1 MRCSLRQLALQRCAP
16 TRHRSAVALTTVT
29 LALCLAAGP
38 GMAAVVKDQGRIYA
52 TAGAVEVTGDTL
64 SQSVTAGI
72 SGQLAAIQLELIA
85 PLPVPAPRLDLA
97 IRAGGNPPAGKL
109 LYSEQVNPGQLTSD
123 QVLTW
128 DIRKANIGLENG
140 RRFVITL
147 SASAPGITIA
157 GNDPPGYLRG
167 ELYLNGK
174 ALPPSAANDIAFISY
189 VAQAPLNPD
198 EPIPAPGGF
207 PVFEPGDD
215 GPEPPDEEPEP
226 SGDESGLVIAANDPP
241 GYDGG
246 QLFRNGKPQPENQMN
261 DLAFITYVVADEA
274 GQAAAE
280 SQAEPAPLQDQGQ
293 IFSTGGTVSITADTL
308 AQSVTAG
315 VSGQLVAITMQ
326 WNAEIPD
333 PPPLLNLALL
343 AGGTPSTWKTLYGQQ
358 RNAAQG
364 LPVDSE
370 GVFTW
375 DLAGA
380 NLHFAKG
387 DQFTF
392 TLSAESGL
400 KEVQVVSTRDVGA
413 IESNPQILT
422 RDCGYSAWFRG
433 RSVWFFGDTVL
444 RTPNADNQ
452 QLLCN
457 SWSLSYD
464 RDGADGMSGLLT
476 PADGVGAS
484 MALVPLT
491 GEETAF
497 NQLHQGKECPVA
509 PCETRWA
516 LWPGTIAVDKEAD
529 IAYLFY
535 HKVMVGAGD
544 YNFDN
549 VGHSV
554 AIMDNP
560 EAPAYRPEF
569 RLYKDYPTLLFS
581 EERDGFGSAAV
592 QVGQFLYIYGCEMQ
606 ADDVAKPCRLARVRI
621 DRVLE
626 RRAWKFYRGQ
636 GQWSTDLAEASTV
649 FRGNDMMSVFYNE
662 YLGRYVAVYSQP
674 LGTRVMIRTAE
685 RPEGPWSRASMLFQC
700 SDSQSFMGWIYD
712 ALAHPE
718 LSDDKGRT
726 LYVTYSRHT
735 GLFRTEFRLVAVE
748 VALTG
753 DIPDE

>member
-1 MRCSLRQLALQRCAP
+1 MRYSPRQLAPQRNTPSGCR
-16 TRHRSAVALTTVT
+16 TLVARATVV
-29 LALCLAAGP
+29 LSLCLAAAP
-38 GMAAVVKDQGRIYA
+38 GTATVVKDQGRIYS
-52 TAGAVEVTGDTL
+52 TGGTVKVTGDTL
-64 SQSVTAGI
+64 SQSITAGM
-72 SGQLAAIQLELIA
+72 SGQLAAIQLELAA
-85 PLPVPAPRLDLA
+85 PLPVPAPRLNLA
-97 IRAGGNPPAGKL
+97 VRAGGNPPNGKL
-109 LYSEQVNPGQLTSD
+109 LYSEQVNPFQLTSD

-128 DIRKANIGLENG
+128 DVRAANIPVENG
-140 RRFVITL
+140 QRFVFTL
-147 SASAPGITIA
+147 SASAPGITVA

-167 ELYLNGK
+167 ELYLNGR
-174 ALPPSAANDIAFISY
+174 ALAPSAANDIAFISY
-189 VAQAPLNPD
+189 VAQTPVAPD
-198 EPIPAPGGF
+198 EPIPEPAGF
-207 PVFEPGDD
+207 PVFEPGEDD
-215 GPEPPDEEPEP
+215 ELPGEEPEP
-226 SGDESGLVIAANDPP
+226 TGDESGLVIAANDPP

-246 QLFRNGKPQPENQMN
+246 QLFLNGRPQPENQMN
-261 DLAFITYVVADEA
+261 DLAFITYMVAGDA
-274 GQAAAE
+274 GQATAD
-280 SQAEPAPLQDQGQ
+280 SQTGSDEPEVLQDQGQ
-293 IFSTGGTVSITADTL
+293 IFSTGGTVSITNDTL

-315 VSGQLVAITMQ
+315 ISGQLVAITMQ

-343 AGGTPSTWKTLYGQQ
+343 SGGDPSSWKTLYGQQ

-375 DLAGA
+375 DLTGE
-380 NLHFAKG
+380 NLHFDKG

-392 TLSAESGL
+392 TLSAESSL
-400 KEVQVVSTRDVGA
+400 QEVQVVATRDVGA
-413 IESNPQILT
+413 IANDPQVLT

-457 SWSLSYD
+457 SWSLSHD
-464 RDGADGMSGLLT
+464 RDGSDGIGGLL
-476 PADGVGAS
+476 PPVDGVGAS
-484 MALVPLT
+484 MALVQLT
-491 GEETAF
+491 GEEAAF
-497 NQLHQGKECPVA
+497 NLLHQGRECPVD

-516 LWPGTIAVDKEAD
+516 LWPGTIAVDEEAD

-554 AIMDNP
+554 AIMNNP
-560 EAPAYRPEF
+560 DSPAERPEF
-569 RLYKDYPTLLFS
+569 GLYEDYPTLLFS

-621 DRVLE
+621 DRILE
-626 RRAWKFYRGQ
+626 RKAWKFYHGQ
-636 GQWSTDLAEASTV
+636 GQWSTDLVGASTV

-685 RPEGPWSRASMLFQC
+685 RPEGPWSRASVLFEC
-700 SDSQSFMGWIYD
+700 SDSQGFMGWIYD

-718 LSDDKGRT
+718 LSNDKGRT

-748 VALTG
+748 LALKQ
-753 DIPDE
+753 P

>member
-1 MRCSLRQLALQRCAP
+1 
-16 TRHRSAVALTTVT
+16 
-29 LALCLAAGP
+29 
-38 GMAAVVKDQGRIYA
+38 
-52 TAGAVEVTGDTL
+52 VTGATL
-64 SQSVTAGI
+64 SQSITTGI
-72 SGQLAAIQLELIA
+72 AGQLAAIQLELTA
-85 PLPVPAPRLDLA
+85 PLPVPAPRLQLA
-97 IRAGGNPPAGKL
+97 VRAGGNPPSGKL
-109 LYSEQVNPGQLTSD
+109 FYSEQVDPARLTSD

-128 DIRKANIGLENG
+128 DIRKADIALENG
-140 RRFVITL
+140 QRFVFTL

-167 ELYLNGK
+167 ELFLNGK
-174 ALPPSAANDIAFISY
+174 ALPPSAANDIAFITY
-189 VAQAPLNPD
+189 VVQPPVAPD
-198 EPIPAPGGF
+198 EPIPEPGGF
-207 PVFEPGDD
+207 PAFEPVDD
-215 GPEPPDEEPEP
+215 TPEPPDEEPEP
-226 SGDESGLVIAANDPP
+226 TGDESGLVVAANDPP

-246 QLFRNGKPQPENQMN
+246 QLFLNGRPQPENQMN
-261 DLAFITYVVADEA
+261 DLAFITYVVAGEA
-274 GQAAAE
+274 GQAAAD
-280 SQAEPAPLQDQGQ
+280 SQPGSDEPEVLQDQGQ
-293 IFSTGGTVSITADTL
+293 IFSTGGTVSITSDTL

-315 VSGQLVAITMQ
+315 IAGQLVAITMQ

-343 AGGTPSTWKTLYGQQ
+343 AGGEPSSWKTLFGQQ
-358 RNAAQG
+358 RNAAHG
-364 LPVDSE
+364 LPVDAE

-380 NLHFAKG
+380 NLHFDKG

-400 KEVQVVSTRDVGA
+400 QEVQVVATRDIGA
-413 IESNPQILT
+413 IANDPQVLT

-433 RSVWFFGDTVL
+433 RSVWFFGDTIL

-457 SWSLSYD
+457 SWSLSHD
-464 RDGADGMSGLLT
+464 RDGTDGIGGLLP

-491 GEETAF
+491 GEEAAF
-497 NQLHQGKECPVA
+497 NLLHQGRECLAA

-516 LWPGTIAVDKEAD
+516 LWPGTIAVDEEAD
-529 IAYLFY
+529 VAYLFY
-535 HKVMVGAGD
+535 HKVMVGGGD
-544 YNFDN
+544 YNFDK

-554 AIMDNP
+554 AIMNNP
-560 EAPAYRPEF
+560 DAPAERPEF
-569 RLYKDYPTLLFS
+569 GLYEDYPTLLFS

-626 RRAWKFYRGQ
+626 RKAWKFYHGQ
-636 GQWSTDLAEASTV
+636 GQWSTSLVGASTV

-685 RPEGPWSRASMLFQC
+685 RPEGPWSRASVLFEC
-700 SDSQSFMGWIYD
+700 RDSQGFMGWIYD

-718 LSDDKGRT
+718 LSNDKGRT
-726 LYVTYSRHT
+726 LYLTYSRHT

-748 VALTG
+748 VALKG
-753 DIPDE
+753 EFSDD